1 MKNNNVPQHEIAE
14 LGQQPQPQHQHHQ
27 QQQQHHDPGQ
37 IQITDLRHQSLN
49 EILKNNMEIMKP
61 SGHHDHDHH
70 HTLHGLHHGYDDHHG
85 GMDCTELIGDNN
97 NNRRSDSN
105 NNHTVG
111 TANHQQ
117 QQQQQLTGSQRGIAH
132 GGSHATPGTPNS
144 STAGPAAT
152 AADCPDDDL
161 SKSQLILIDDE
172 RSSLHDDDD
181 TLTPSLQS
189 QLERLTSHGGIGLS
203 SGSPAYSAHTGG
215 HTGRN
220 GPASGHSGS
229 HGGSHGPGPT
239 MHHQTLQSDFQPPY
253 FPPPFH
259 HTTQS
264 PPQQQNHGL
273 DYLSTDP
280 YGQPLSSLHHA
291 PLHHYNQ
298 LAGLRPSQEQ
308 LGLHR
313 SHRES
318 ELQQHVTQLS
328 HGFPYSDRRSDY
340 SGSIG
345 SGAGATRLG
354 AHEHDPLALH
364 QALQSAVDDGQNPVI
379 DENAGFMSDLPLLKN
394 FPITDIKKDSSQ
406 INLGSPSDVFCSVP
420 GRLSLL
426 SSTSK
431 YKVTVAEVQRRLSPP
446 ECLNAS
452 LLGGVLRRAKSK
464 NGGRLLREKLEKIGL
479 NLPAGRR
486 KAANVTLLTSL
497 VEGEAIHLARDFGYV
512 CETEFPARQVAE
524 YLSRQ
529 YSEPQESYRR
539 KELLLNTKQVTKELM
554 DLLNQDRS
562 PLCNTRPQHILDPSI
577 QRHLTHF
584 SLISHGFGSPAIVA
598 ALTAIQ
604 NYLNE
609 SIKHLDK
616 MYPGNGGSMVT
627 SSLDK
632 NKMESD
638 KK

>member
-1 MKNNNVPQHEIAE
+1 MTFRCVP
-14 LGQQPQPQHQHHQ
+14 
-27 QQQQHHDPGQ
+27 
-37 IQITDLRHQSLN
+37 S
-49 EILKNNMEIMKP
+49 
-61 SGHHDHDHH
+61 
-70 HTLHGLHHGYDDHHG
+70 YDA
-85 GMDCTELIGDNN
+85 
-97 NNRRSDSN
+97 S
-105 NNHTVG
+105 
-111 TANHQQ
+111 AQW
-117 QQQQQLTGSQRGIAH
+117 
-132 GGSHATPGTPNS
+132 
-144 STAGPAAT
+144 
-152 AADCPDDDL
+152 
-161 SKSQLILIDDE
+161 
-172 RSSLHDDDD
+172 

-203 SGSPAYSAHTGG
+203 GGSPAYTTHSGG

-220 GPASGHSGS
+220 GPTSGHGAS

-354 AHEHDPLALH
+354 AHEHDPLSLH

-406 INLGSPSDVFCSVP
+406 INIGGPSDVFCSVP

-539 KELLLNTKQVTKELM
+539 KELLLNTKQITKELM

-604 NYLNE
+604 NFLNE
-609 SIKHLDK
+609 SIKHMDK

-632 NKMESD
+632 SKMDSD

>member
-1 MKNNNVPQHEIAE
+1 MTFRCVP
-14 LGQQPQPQHQHHQ
+14 
-27 QQQQHHDPGQ
+27 
-37 IQITDLRHQSLN
+37 S
-49 EILKNNMEIMKP
+49 
-61 SGHHDHDHH
+61 
-70 HTLHGLHHGYDDHHG
+70 YDA
-85 GMDCTELIGDNN
+85 
-97 NNRRSDSN
+97 S
-105 NNHTVG
+105 
-111 TANHQQ
+111 AQW
-117 QQQQQLTGSQRGIAH
+117 
-132 GGSHATPGTPNS
+132 
-144 STAGPAAT
+144 
-152 AADCPDDDL
+152 
-161 SKSQLILIDDE
+161 
-172 RSSLHDDDD
+172 

-189 QLERLTSHGGIGLS
+189 QLERLTSHGGIGLT
-203 SGSPAYSAHTGG
+203 SGSPAYTTHTGG

-220 GPASGHSGS
+220 GPTSGHGGS

-259 HTTQS
+259 HSTQS

-345 SGAGATRLG
+345 SGAGGTRLG
-354 AHEHDPLALH
+354 AHEHDPLSLH

-394 FPITDIKKDSSQ
+394 FPIADIKKDSSQ
-406 INLGSPSDVFCSVP
+406 MNLGSPSDVFCSVP

-431 YKVTVAEVQRRLSPP
+431 YKVTVAEVQRRLAPP

-539 KELLLNTKQVTKELM
+539 KELLINTKQITKELM

-604 NYLNE
+604 NFLNE

-632 NKMESD
+632 NKMDNE